1 MQKAKAQSAMRPP
14 FLTLTFIFVTAV
26 ILHALLLPPRASHA
40 QGIVRGAQQ
49 GAYEGSRVAGPV
61 GGIVGGAVGAGVGGA
76 VGVVEGV
83 FGAPY
88 YRRPH
93 SWGPNQSSTPRQP
106 GSVAR
111 REQRVPTGESQ
122 PGSTPPGPQDQAAPQ
137 AAAPARPATTA
148 STAPQDQAA
157 PQAAAPARP
166 AITASTAPP
175 VQPLE

>member
-14 FLTLTFIFVTAV
+14 FLALAFIFVTAV
-26 ILHALLLPPRASHA
+26 IPLALLLPPRASHA

-49 GAYEGSRVAGPV
+49 GSYEGSRVAGPV

-76 VGVVEGV
+76 VGVVQGV
-83 FGAPY
+83 LGI
-88 YRRPH
+88 H
-93 SWGPNQSSTPRQP
+93 QSSTPRRP
-106 GSVAR
+106 RRVAR

-122 PGSTPPGPQDQAAPQ
+122 PGSTPPAPQDQAAPQ

-148 STAPQDQAA
+148 SA
-157 PQAAAPARP
+157 
-166 AITASTAPP
+166 APP

>member
-14 FLTLTFIFVTAV
+14 FLALAFIFVTV
-26 ILHALLLPPRASHA
+26 ILLALILPPRASHA

-76 VGVVEGV
+76 VGVVQGV
-83 FGAPY
+83 FGTPY
-88 YRRPH
+88 YNRSRH

-122 PGSTPPGPQDQAAPQ
+122 PGSTPPAPQDQAAVQAEVPARPAVTASTAPQDQAAAQ

-148 STAPQDQAA
+148 STAP
-157 PQAAAPARP
+157 
-166 AITASTAPP
+166 P

>member
-1 MQKAKAQSAMRPP
+1 MQKTKAQSAMPPP
-14 FLTLTFIFVTAV
+14 FQTLAFTFVTAA
-26 ILHALLLPPRASHA
+26 ILLALLLPPRTGHA

-83 FGAPY
+83 FGTPY
-88 YRRPH
+88 YHYRSRH

-106 GSVAR
+106 RSVAR
-111 REQRVPTGESQ
+111 REQRVRTGESQ
-122 PGSTPPGPQDQAAPQ
+122 PGSTPPAPQVQAAPE
-137 AAAPARPATTA
+137 AGPARPATTA
-148 STAPQDQAA
+148 STAP
-157 PQAAAPARP
+157 
-166 AITASTAPP
+166 P

>member
-14 FLTLTFIFVTAV
+14 FLARAFIFVTAV
-26 ILHALLLPPRASHA
+26 ILLALLLPPRTGHA

-49 GAYEGSRVAGPV
+49 GAYEGSRIAGPV

-83 FGAPY
+83 FGTPH
-88 YRRPH
+88 YRWR
-93 SWGPNQSSTPRQP
+93 TPRQP
-106 GSVAR
+106 RSVAR

-122 PGSTPPGPQDQAAPQ
+122 PGSTPPAPQDQAAPQ

-148 STAPQDQAA
+148 STAP
-157 PQAAAPARP
+157 
-166 AITASTAPP
+166 P

>member
-14 FLTLTFIFVTAV
+14 FLALAFIFVTV
-26 ILHALLLPPRASHA
+26 ILLALILPPRASHA

-83 FGAPY
+83 FGTPY
-88 YRRPH
+88 YRSRH

-106 GSVAR
+106 RSVAR

-122 PGSTPPGPQDQAAPQ
+122 PGSTPP
-137 AAAPARPATTA
+137 
-148 STAPQDQAA
+148 APQDQAA
-157 PQAAAPARP
+157 PQAAPARP
-166 AITASTAPP
+166 ASTASTAPP

>member
-14 FLTLTFIFVTAV
+14 FLALAFIFVTAV
-26 ILHALLLPPRASHA
+26 ILLALLLPPRASHA

-61 GGIVGGAVGAGVGGA
+61 GGAVGAGVGGA

-83 FGAPY
+83 FGTPY
-88 YRRPH
+88 YRSRH
-93 SWGPNQSSTPRQP
+93 SRGPNQSSTPRQP
-106 GSVAR
+106 RSVAR

-122 PGSTPPGPQDQAAPQ
+122 PGSTPPAPQDQAAPE

-148 STAPQDQAA
+148 STAP
-157 PQAAAPARP
+157 
-166 AITASTAPP
+166 P

>member
-1 MQKAKAQSAMRPP
+1 MQKTKAQSAMRPP
-14 FLTLTFIFVTAV
+14 FLALAFIFVTV
-26 ILHALLLPPRASHA
+26 ILLALILPPRASHA

-49 GAYEGSRVAGPV
+49 GSYEGSRVAGPV

-83 FGAPY
+83 FGTPY
-88 YRRPH
+88 YRWR
-93 SWGPNQSSTPRQP
+93 TPRQP
-106 GSVAR
+106 RSVAR

-122 PGSTPPGPQDQAAPQ
+122 PGSTPPAPQDQAALQ

-148 STAPQDQAA
+148 STAP
-157 PQAAAPARP
+157 
-166 AITASTAPP
+166 P

>member
-14 FLTLTFIFVTAV
+14 FLALAFIFVTSV
-26 ILHALLLPPRASHA
+26 ILLALLLPPRASHA

-49 GAYEGSRVAGPV
+49 GSYEGSRVAGPV

-83 FGAPY
+83 FGTPY
-88 YRRPH
+88 RSRH
-93 SWGPNQSSTPRQP
+93 SWGPNQSSTPQKPR
-106 GSVAR
+106 SVAR

-122 PGSTPPGPQDQAAPQ
+122 PGSTPPAPQDQAAPQ

-148 STAPQDQAA
+148 STAP
-157 PQAAAPARP
+157 
-166 AITASTAPP
+166 P
-175 VQPLE
+175 VQPME